1 MGTGRLGSPLV
12 LALMQSLAPCSTY
25 WWLEANQSQGFV
37 SIWYKTLIFL
47 LSNRTLSDSNKAQRA
62 PTSLDKRI
70 FENTKSWSQ
79 FTFTR
84 VLKYGYWTNIAWIW
98 ILGKHCSNMDIKQ
111 ILLKYGYWTNIAQI
125 WILDISQ
132 AMEVLCKNIS
142 SVNGSQKICITTISR
157 FALTNVML
165 FCLGGGQMLGSGVT
179 RHPN

>member
-1 MGTGRLGSPLV
+1 MDTGRLGSPLV

-62 PTSLDKRI
+62 PTSFYKRI
-70 FENTKSWSQ
+70 FGNTKSWSQ

-84 VLKYGYWTNIAWIW
+84 VLKYWYWTNIAQIW
-98 ILGKHCSNMDIKQ
+98 ILDKYCSNIDIGQ

-179 RHPN
+179 RLPN